1 MSSDK
6 QQHIIT
12 AVDIGTTKTRVV
24 IAEILNNNNFKVL
37 GYGETQNNG
46 LKKGIVESVTKAAE
60 SLENAIDIAEKQ
72 AGVEVEY
79 VIVGITII
87 LGVYFL
93 LPTTE
98 EYYIPKPEALL
109 KINLP
114 DSNSTSYTID
124 NFTFSHSNSANVFTN
139 DSINYSVYYPD
150 YNAKIKFY
158 HILSLNLEVD
168 RFYFEKEINVHENQG
183 AYIAEMPIEN
193 KELNIFGILYFI
205 EGDNVATSASF
216 FITDNFL

>member
-1 MSSDK
+1 M
-6 QQHIIT
+6 
-12 AVDIGTTKTRVV
+12 
-24 IAEILNNNNFKVL
+24 
-37 GYGETQNNG
+37 
-46 LKKGIVESVTKAAE
+46 KKLIY
-60 SLENAIDIAEKQ
+60 I
-72 AGVEVEY
+72 
-79 VIVGITII
+79 IVGIAII

-93 LPTTE
+93 FPTTE

-158 HILSLNLEVD
+158 HTLSLNLEVD
-168 RFYFEKEINVHENQG
+168 RFYFEKEINVHEDQG
-183 AYIAEMPIEN
+183 AYIAETPIEN

-216 FITDNFL
+216 FITDNIENIVSGNIEFPSGINQNILPQNNIMKIEVMKFIDSFRWIEIDE

>member
-79 VIVGITII
+79 VIVGITGHQIRGI
-87 LGVYFL
+87 NNTGVITVNSPGAEL
-93 LPTTE
+93 
-98 EYYIPKPEALL
+98 
-109 KINLP
+109 IN
-114 DSNSTSYTID
+114 
-124 NFTFSHSNSANVFTN
+124 
-139 DSINYSVYYPD
+139 
-150 YNAKIKFY
+150 
-158 HILSLNLEVD
+158 
-168 RFYFEKEINVHENQG
+168 EKEINFTPI
-183 AYIAEMPIEN
+183 YILM
-193 KELNIFGILYFI
+193 LSL
-205 EGDNVATSASF
+205 
-216 FITDNFL
+216 